1 MITFSVFALINLSNE
16 GKEEGNCLF
25 AVTKI
30 EAFNSVFDIIDKKN
44 LSVSTPSY

>member
-16 GKEEGNCLF
+16 GKEEGNWLF
-25 AVTKI
+25 GVTKI
-30 EAFNSVFDIIDKKN
+30 EAFNSVFDKTDKKN